1 MTRYLL
7 DTNVVSETAK
17 RAMTPAVVNWFGNH
31 ADDDLFIATLTI
43 AEIWR
48 GIEELPAGRKRR
60 ELEEWFS
67 GVRGP
72 RAFFEGRVLAFDE
85 SSALEWGRI
94 IAQGRRAGR
103 PRSPLDM
110 IIAATALAHDCV
122 VVTAN
127 ERHFAG
133 VVEFLDPTAET

>member
-1 MTRYLL
+1 VTRYLL

-60 ELEEWFS
+60 ELEECFPGCAGPELFS
-67 GVRGP
+67 RDGFSPSTRVRPSNGVGSLLRVDGP
-72 RAFFEGRVLAFDE
+72 DGREVH
-85 SSALEWGRI
+85 WI
-94 IAQGRRAGR
+94 
-103 PRSPLDM
+103 
-110 IIAATALAHDCV
+110 
-122 VVTAN
+122 
-127 ERHFAG
+127 
-133 VVEFLDPTAET
+133 